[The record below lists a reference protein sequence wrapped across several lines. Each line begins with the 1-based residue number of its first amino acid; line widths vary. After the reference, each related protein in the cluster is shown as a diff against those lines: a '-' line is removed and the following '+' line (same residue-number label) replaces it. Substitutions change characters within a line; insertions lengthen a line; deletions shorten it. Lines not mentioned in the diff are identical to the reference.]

1 VGLERLEVIKK
12 LIHINKRANEIGV
25 TRKLRPTE
33 NDVKKI
39 RRIAL
44 RGDLFERQRVYP
56 RSSKPQNF

>member
-1 VGLERLEVIKK
+1 LDVLKK
-12 LIHINKRANEIGV
+12 LIHINKGAIEISV
-25 TRKLRPTE
+25 TQKLRPSE

-56 RSSKPQNF
+56 RSSKP